1 MSKILVVGSVAYDSV
16 ITKNAKASNILGG
29 SATHFSVSASF
40 FTDTSLV
47 ACVGKDFSR
56 KDHEFLESRDIDLQ
70 GLQYLE
76 GETFRWTGDYTE
88 NFNQAKTLDTQLNVL
103 ANFQPMIPEEHQNHQ
118 YVFLGNI
125 DPRLQQSVLSQ
136 VKSPRIVAA
145 DTMNYW
151 IESARDSVLQ
161 VLGLVDILLIN
172 DGEARQLAEET
183 TLVAA
188 AHKILSY
195 GPSALVVKLGE
206 YGACLYQK
214 TADGL
219 SVFGVPAYPLKEVC
233 DPTGAGDTFAGGFMG
248 YLAATDCV
256 DMAAMR
262 KAIVFGSVMASF
274 NVEDF
279 SLDRLRRLNF
289 QEVYSRYREFEELT
303 EFSSISPQDQFKTM
317 TK

>member
-16 ITKNAKASNILGG
+16 ITKNAEASNILGG

-47 ACVGKDFSR
+47 ACVGRDFSR
-56 KDHEFLESRDIDLQ
+56 RDHEFLESRDIDLQ

-103 ANFQPMIPEEHQNHQ
+103 ANFQPMIPKTHQNHR

-125 DPRLQQSVLSQ
+125 DPKLQQSVISQ
-136 VKSPRIVAA
+136 VETPRIVAA

-151 IESARDSVLQ
+151 IESARESVLQ
-161 VLGLVDILLIN
+161 VLRLVDVLLIN

-195 GPSALVVKLGE
+195 GPSTLVVKLGE

-214 TADGL
+214 TGDGL
-219 SVFGVPAYPLKEVC
+219 SVFGVPAYPLKKVC

-248 YLAATDCV
+248 YLAAMDRA
-256 DMAAMR
+256 DLAAMR
-262 KAIVFGSVMASF
+262 KAVVFGSVMASF

-279 SLDRLRRLNF
+279 SLDRLRNLTF
-289 QEVYSRYREFEELT
+289 QEVCSRYHEFEKLT
-303 EFSSISPQDQFKTM
+303 AFNPISPQDQFKSM